1 MTVRERRSYSLRY
14 GERKVNVC
22 GVRVTPHAQC
32 VDRQE
37 NRRQDSTH
45 ELNEAENVQYD
56 AERLE

>member
-14 GERKVNVC
+14 GERKVYVC

-45 ELNEAENVQYD
+45 ELNEAESVQYD
-56 AERLE
+56 AE